1 MTIASAIFLLFLIM
15 DPFANVPIFL
25 GLLKNVPESRRRI
38 IIIRELLIA
47 LFVLLLF
54 MFSGQHILQLLQISE
69 SSLGVAGGVVLFLIS
84 LKMIFSGSE
93 DIFTNTPDGEPI
105 VVPLAIPLIAG
116 PSAIAAVIL
125 IMAND
130 PNRWVDWG
138 IALVVAWSLVGL
150 ILIFSEKFSRHISHK
165 AFAAIERLMGILLT
179 IIAVDMIL
187 DGIKKA
193 FGI

>member
-25 GLLKNVPESRRRI
+25 GLLKNLPAPRRRA

-47 LFVLLLF
+47 LLILLIF
-54 MFSGQHILQLLQISE
+54 MFSGKYILQLLQISE

-93 DIFTNTPDGEPI
+93 DIFANTPEGEPL
-105 VVPLAIPLIAG
+105 VVPLAVPLIAG

-130 PNRWVDWG
+130 PNRWMDWS
-138 IALVVAWSLVGL
+138 IALLVAWSLVGI
-150 ILIFSEKFSRHISHK
+150 ILIFSEKFSQHISHK

-193 FGI
+193 FEL

>member
-25 GLLKNVPESRRRI
+25 GLLKNLPAPRRRA

-47 LFVLLLF
+47 LLILLIF
-54 MFSGQHILQLLQISE
+54 MFSGKYILQLLQISE

-93 DIFTNTPDGEPI
+93 DIFTNTPDGEPLI
-105 VVPLAIPLIAG
+105 VPLAMPLIAG

-130 PNRWVDWG
+130 PNRWMDWS
-138 IALVVAWSLVGL
+138 IALLVAWSLVGI
-150 ILIFSEKFSRHISHK
+150 ILIFSEKFSQHISHK

-193 FGI
+193 FGL

>member
-1 MTIASAIFLLFLIM
+1 MTITSAIFLLVLIM
-15 DPFANVPIFL
+15 DPFANIPIFL
-25 GLLKNVPESRRRI
+25 ALLKNVPASRRRI

-54 MFSGQHILQLLQISE
+54 MFSGQYILQLLQISE

-93 DIFTNTPDGEPI
+93 DIFTNTPEGEPL

-138 IALVVAWSLVGL
+138 IALVMAWSLVGL

-179 IIAVDMIL
+179 IIAIDMIL

>member
-1 MTIASAIFLLFLIM
+1 MTITSAIFLLFLIM

-25 GLLKNVPESRRRI
+25 GLLKNIPAQRRRI

-54 MFSGQHILQLLQISE
+54 MFSGQYILQLLQISE

-93 DIFTNTPDGEPI
+93 DIFTNTLEGEPL

-130 PNRWVDWG
+130 PNRSVDWG
-138 IALVVAWSLVGL
+138 ISLVVAWSLVGL
-150 ILIFSEKFSRHISHK
+150 ILIFSEKFSHHISHK

-193 FGI
+193 FGL

>member
-25 GLLKNVPESRRRI
+25 GLLKNLPAPRRRA

-47 LFVLLLF
+47 LLILLIF
-54 MFSGQHILQLLQISE
+54 MFSGKYILQLLQISE

-93 DIFTNTPDGEPI
+93 DIFANTPEGEPL
-105 VVPLAIPLIAG
+105 VVPLAVPLIAG

-130 PNRWVDWG
+130 PNRWMDWS
-138 IALVVAWSLVGL
+138 IALLVAWGLVGV
-150 ILIFSEKFSRHISHK
+150 ILIFSEKFSHHISHK

-193 FGI
+193 FGL